1 MTPWIDL
8 ISIFAVW
15 RESEEEEKK
24 FIFFVHALYKL
35 CFLFLSSFFLFFFL
49 FLSIFFRFLFLFLY
63 LLSLFDVN
71 VGLDGEMP
79 MQKLSQRFFF
89 FFFFL
94 LKSYNR
100 RRRQRR
106 NGRKRYKR
114 LLWHTTID
122 YDFFFF
128 SKKKE
133 FFFLFLFHFCHSIE
147 LSKNWSEAE
156 LRSWNGVFWLENRF
170 KLDCE

>member
-1 MTPWIDL
+1 
-8 ISIFAVW
+8 
-15 RESEEEEKK
+15 
-24 FIFFVHALYKL
+24 
-35 CFLFLSSFFLFFFL
+35 
-49 FLSIFFRFLFLFLY
+49 
-63 LLSLFDVN
+63 VN

-89 FFFFL
+89 LFFFL

-100 RRRQRR
+100 RPRRRQRG

-128 SKKKE
+128 SKKKRI
-133 FFFLFLFHFCHSIE
+133 FLSLFVPLLSLYWIEQKLVRSRAKVMKWSI
-147 LSKNWSEAE
+147 LTGKSI
-156 LRSWNGVFWLENRF
+156 
-170 KLDCE
+170 